1 MSDTARTILIALGV
15 ALLVV
20 ILVPALFMGGMM
32 GTMMDGGIMGGM
44 TAMGGGVWVMFGL
57 VLVILL
63 AGVGLLVTALRR

>member
-32 GTMMDGGIMGGM
+32 GTMMGGGIMGGM
-44 TAMGGGVWVMFGL
+44 TAMGAGVWVMFGL
-57 VLVILL
+57 VVVIVL